1 MITEI
6 NKEVLF
12 MNFSENLRRLRK
24 AKDIK
29 QEALAEA
36 MNVSR
41 QTVSKWENGTAMPDF
56 KKLNALAEYFGV
68 TMDELLGFSNDKNN
82 NDNIND
88 YTKEYIN
95 ELITLENMQSSEKI
109 KELYKK
115 LKTCAVIFCV
125 ALAVIIFFMISINN
139 QIDNLKSQINNV
151 QSPQIIQDDSD
162 DSPGNTHDMSDDA
175 SYEVLSFDKDK
186 PWLANVCFTYAP
198 ETYSNSLKVTLEVP
212 QDDNKTKELE
222 FERKGGKFVLET
234 QLDATIKGNYTLLA
248 KDDSNTSTIDL
259 TPDYASEYFNVDNY
273 ISTVTYKNTY
283 LQFKAE
289 DSNNVKFNLNSKQE
303 LEKAHLK
310 IYSSKN
316 KDKVLF
322 EKDCRVADNTV
333 FLGYLKAKIDY
344 ELILTNVDFEISA
357 TDKNGVKYI
366 YYTNVSFDLS
376 DEEIGSVETDNEQY
390 EIEFPNGK
398 TIINNSYDD

>member
-1 MITEI
+1 
-6 NKEVLF
+6 

-29 QEALAEA
+29 QEVLAEA

-115 LKTCAVIFCV
+115 LKTCAIIFCV

-162 DSPGNTHDMSDDA
+162 DSSGNTHDMSDDA

-212 QDDNKTKELE
+212 QDDNKTKKLE

-273 ISTVTYKNTY
+273 ISTVNYKNTY

-289 DSNNVKFNLNSKQE
+289 DSNNVKFNLSSKQE
-303 LEKAHLK
+303 LKNAYLK

-316 KDKVLF
+316 KDKVLY

-344 ELILTNVDFEISA
+344 ELIDDGVDFEISA
-357 TDKNGVKYI
+357 TDKNDVKYI
-366 YYTNVSFDLS
+366 YCANVSINQS
-376 DEEIGSVETDNEQY
+376 DEEIGSAETDNEHY

>member
-1 MITEI
+1 
-6 NKEVLF
+6 

-82 NDNIND
+82 NDNIDD

-162 DSPGNTHDMSDDA
+162 DSSGNTHDMSDDA

-222 FERKGGKFVLET
+222 FERKGGKFVLEA

-273 ISTVTYKNTY
+273 ISTVNYKNTY

-316 KDKVLF
+316 KDKVLY

-366 YYTNVSFDLS
+366 YYTNVSIDLS

>member
-1 MITEI
+1 
-6 NKEVLF
+6 

-125 ALAVIIFFMISINN
+125 ALTVIIFFMISIIN
-139 QIDNLKSQINNV
+139 QIDNLKV
-151 QSPQIIQDDSD
+151 QIIQDDN
-162 DSPGNTHDMSDDA
+162 PGNTHDMSDDA

-273 ISTVTYKNTY
+273 ISTVTYENTY

-316 KDKVLF
+316 KDKVLY

-333 FLGYLKAKIDY
+333 FLGDLKAKIDY
-344 ELILTNVDFEISA
+344 ELILTSVDFEISA

-366 YYTNVSFDLS
+366 YYTNVSIDLS

>member
-1 MITEI
+1 
-6 NKEVLF
+6 

-125 ALAVIIFFMISINN
+125 ALTVIIFFMISINN
-139 QIDNLKSQINNV
+139 QINNV

-234 QLDATIKGNYTLLA
+234 QLDATIKGDYTLLA

-259 TPDYASEYFNVDNY
+259 TPDYASEYFNVDNC

-366 YYTNVSFDLS
+366 YYTNVSIDLS
-376 DEEIGSVETDNEQY
+376 DEGIGSVETDNEQY

>member
-1 MITEI
+1 
-6 NKEVLF
+6 

-29 QEALAEA
+29 QEALVEA

-151 QSPQIIQDDSD
+151 QSLQIIQDDSD
-162 DSPGNTHDMSDDA
+162 DSSGNTHDMSDDA

-273 ISTVTYKNTY
+273 ISTVTYKNIY

-366 YYTNVSFDLS
+366 YYTNVSIDLS
-376 DEEIGSVETDNEQY
+376 DKGIGSVETDNEQY

>member
-1 MITEI
+1 MDSEMLGRVISTARKQK
-6 NKEVLF
+6 NLSQKELGD
-12 MNFSENLRRLRK
+12 LL
-24 AKDIK
+24 
-29 QEALAEA
+29 
-36 MNVSR
+36 NVSNKA
-41 QTVSKWENGTAMPDF
+41 VSKWENGTAMPDF

-82 NDNIND
+82 NDNIDD

-95 ELITLENMQSSEKI
+95 ELITLENMQSSKKI
-109 KELYKK
+109 KELYKN

-125 ALAVIIFFMISINN
+125 ALAVIIFFMISIYN

-151 QSPQIIQDDSD
+151 QSPQIIQNDSD
-162 DSPGNTHDMSDDA
+162 DSSGNTHDMSDDA

-186 PWLANVCFTYAP
+186 PWLANVLFTYAP

-273 ISTVTYKNTY
+273 ISTVNYKNTY

-316 KDKVLF
+316 KDKVLY

-344 ELILTNVDFEISA
+344 ELILTSVDFEISA

-366 YYTNVSFDLS
+366 YYTNVSIDLS
-376 DEEIGSVETDNEQY
+376 DEEIGSVETENEHY

>member
-1 MITEI
+1 MIPRDRNI
-6 NKEVLF
+6 
-12 MNFSENLRRLRK
+12 
-24 AKDIK
+24 IK
-29 QEALAEA
+29 LAEA

-95 ELITLENMQSSEKI
+95 ELITLENMQSSKKI

-162 DSPGNTHDMSDDA
+162 DSPDNTHDMSDDA

-186 PWLANVCFTYAP
+186 PWLANVLFTYAP

-273 ISTVTYKNTY
+273 ISTVNYKNTY

-316 KDKVLF
+316 KDKVLY

-366 YYTNVSFDLS
+366 YYTNVSIDLS
-376 DEEIGSVETDNEQY
+376 DEGIGSVETDNEQY

>member
-1 MITEI
+1 
-6 NKEVLF
+6 

-56 KKLNALAEYFGV
+56 KKLNTLAEYFGV

-95 ELITLENMQSSEKI
+95 ELITLENMQSSKKI

-125 ALAVIIFFMISINN
+125 ALTVIIFFMISINN

-151 QSPQIIQDDSD
+151 QSPQFIQDDSD
-162 DSPGNTHDMSDDA
+162 DSSGNTHDMSDDA

-316 KDKVLF
+316 KDKVLY

-366 YYTNVSFDLS
+366 YYTNVSIDLS

>member
-1 MITEI
+1 
-6 NKEVLF
+6 

-41 QTVSKWENGTAMPDF
+41 QTVSKLENGTAMPDF
-56 KKLNALAEYFGV
+56 KKLNALAKYFGV

-95 ELITLENMQSSEKI
+95 ELITLENMQSSKKI

-186 PWLANVCFTYAP
+186 PWLANVLFTYAP

-273 ISTVTYKNTY
+273 ISTVNYKNTY

-316 KDKVLF
+316 NDKVLF

>member
-1 MITEI
+1 
-6 NKEVLF
+6 

-56 KKLNALAEYFGV
+56 KKLNTLAEYFGV

-125 ALAVIIFFMISINN
+125 ALTVIIFFMISINN
-139 QIDNLKSQINNV
+139 QIDNLKSQINSV

-186 PWLANVCFTYAP
+186 PWLVNVLFTYAP

-259 TPDYASEYFNVDNY
+259 TPDYASEYFNVDNC

-316 KDKVLF
+316 KDKVLY

-366 YYTNVSFDLS
+366 YCTNVSIDLS

>member
-1 MITEI
+1 
-6 NKEVLF
+6 

-41 QTVSKWENGTAMPDF
+41 QTVSKRENGTAMPDF

-95 ELITLENMQSSEKI
+95 ELITLENMQSSKKI

-125 ALAVIIFFMISINN
+125 ALAVIIFFMISIIN
-139 QIDNLKSQINNV
+139 QIDNLRLQINNV

-273 ISTVTYKNTY
+273 ISTVNYKNTY

-366 YYTNVSFDLS
+366 YYTNVSIDLS

>member
-1 MITEI
+1 
-6 NKEVLF
+6 

-125 ALAVIIFFMISINN
+125 ALTVIIFFMISINN
-139 QIDNLKSQINNV
+139 QIDNLKTQINNV
-151 QSPQIIQDDSD
+151 QSPQIIQDDS
-162 DSPGNTHDMSDDA
+162 HDMSDDA

-186 PWLANVCFTYAP
+186 PWLANVLFTYAP

-259 TPDYASEYFNVDNY
+259 TPDYASEYFNVDNC
-273 ISTVTYKNTY
+273 ISTVNYKNTY

-310 IYSSKN
+310 IYSNKN
-316 KDKVLF
+316 KDKVLY

-333 FLGYLKAKIDY
+333 FLGDLKAKIDY
-344 ELILTNVDFEISA
+344 ELILTSVDFEISA

-366 YYTNVSFDLS
+366 YYTNVSIDLS

>member
-1 MITEI
+1 
-6 NKEVLF
+6 

-24 AKDIK
+24 SKDIK

-68 TMDELLGFSNDKNN
+68 TIDELLGFSNDKTN

-139 QIDNLKSQINNV
+139 QIDNLKSQINNA
-151 QSPQIIQDDSD
+151 QSPQIIQNDSD
-162 DSPGNTHDMSDDA
+162 DSSGNTHDMSDDA
-175 SYEVLSFDKDK
+175 SCEILSFDNDK
-186 PWLANVCFTYAP
+186 PWLANVRFTYAP

-222 FERKGGKFVLET
+222 FERKGGKFILET

-273 ISTVTYKNTY
+273 ISTVTYENTY

-316 KDKVLF
+316 KDKVLY

-366 YYTNVSFDLS
+366 YYTNVSIDLS

>member
-1 MITEI
+1 
-6 NKEVLF
+6 

-95 ELITLENMQSSEKI
+95 ELITLENMQSSKKI

-162 DSPGNTHDMSDDA
+162 DSPGNTHDMSDNA

-186 PWLANVCFTYAP
+186 PWLANVLFTYAP

-283 LQFKAE
+283 LQFNAE

-366 YYTNVSFDLS
+366 YYTNVSIDLS
-376 DEEIGSVETDNEQY
+376 DEEIRQ
-390 EIEFPNGK
+390 
-398 TIINNSYDD
+398 

>member
-1 MITEI
+1 
-6 NKEVLF
+6 

-95 ELITLENMQSSEKI
+95 ELITLENMQSSKKI

-186 PWLANVCFTYAP
+186 PWLANVLFTYAP

-273 ISTVTYKNTY
+273 ISTVNYKNTY

-316 KDKVLF
+316 KDKVLY

-344 ELILTNVDFEISA
+344 ELIEDSVDFEISA
-357 TDKNGVKYI
+357 TDKNDIKYI
-366 YYTNVSFDLS
+366 YYTNVSIDLS

-390 EIEFPNGK
+390 VIEFPNGK

>member
-1 MITEI
+1 
-6 NKEVLF
+6 

-125 ALAVIIFFMISINN
+125 ALAIIIFFMISINN

-162 DSPGNTHDMSDDA
+162 DNPGNTHDMSDDA

-186 PWLANVCFTYAP
+186 PWLANVLFTYAP

-259 TPDYASEYFNVDNY
+259 TPDYASEYFNVDNC

-289 DSNNVKFNLNSKQE
+289 DSNNVKFNLSSKQE
-303 LEKAHLK
+303 LKNAHLK

-316 KDKVLF
+316 KDKVLY

-344 ELILTNVDFEISA
+344 ELIEDSVDFEISA

-366 YYTNVSFDLS
+366 YYTHVSIDLS

>member
-1 MITEI
+1 
-6 NKEVLF
+6 
-12 MNFSENLRRLRK
+12 
-24 AKDIK
+24 
-29 QEALAEA
+29 

-162 DSPGNTHDMSDDA
+162 DSPGNTHDMSDYA

-222 FERKGGKFVLET
+222 FERKGGKFVLEA

-273 ISTVTYKNTY
+273 ISTVNYKNTY

-344 ELILTNVDFEISA
+344 ELIEDSVGFEISA

-366 YYTNVSFDLS
+366 YYTNVSIDLS

>member
-1 MITEI
+1 
-6 NKEVLF
+6 

-95 ELITLENMQSSEKI
+95 ELITLENMQSSKKI

-162 DSPGNTHDMSDDA
+162 DSSGNTHDMSDDA

-186 PWLANVCFTYAP
+186 PWLANVLFTYAP

-273 ISTVTYKNTY
+273 ISTVNYKNTY

-344 ELILTNVDFEISA
+344 ELIEDSVGFEISA

-366 YYTNVSFDLS
+366 YYTNVSIDLS

>member
-1 MITEI
+1 
-6 NKEVLF
+6 

-139 QIDNLKSQINNV
+139 QIDNLRSQINNV

-162 DSPGNTHDMSDDA
+162 DSSGNTHDMSDDA

-212 QDDNKTKELE
+212 QNDNKTKELE
-222 FERKGGKFVLET
+222 FERKGGKFVLEA

-273 ISTVTYKNTY
+273 ISTVNYKNTY
-283 LQFKAE
+283 LQFEAE
-289 DSNNVKFNLNSKQE
+289 DSNNVKFNLSSKQE
-303 LEKAHLK
+303 LKNAHLK

-344 ELILTNVDFEISA
+344 ELILTSVDFEISA

-366 YYTNVSFDLS
+366 YYTNVSIDLS
-376 DEEIGSVETDNEQY
+376 DEEIGSVETENEQY

>member
-1 MITEI
+1 MDSEMLGRVISTARKQK
-6 NKEVLF
+6 NLSQKELGD
-12 MNFSENLRRLRK
+12 LL
-24 AKDIK
+24 
-29 QEALAEA
+29 
-36 MNVSR
+36 NVSNKA
-41 QTVSKWENGTAMPDF
+41 VSKWENGTAMPDF

-82 NDNIND
+82 NDNIDD

-95 ELITLENMQSSEKI
+95 ELITLENMQSSKKI

-125 ALAVIIFFMISINN
+125 ALAVIIFFMISIYN

-162 DSPGNTHDMSDDA
+162 DSPDNTHDMSDDA

-212 QDDNKTKELE
+212 QNDNKTKELE
-222 FERKGGKFVLET
+222 FERKGGKFVLEA

-273 ISTVTYKNTY
+273 ISTVNYKNTY

-303 LEKAHLK
+303 LKNAHLK

-316 KDKVLF
+316 KDKVLY

-344 ELILTNVDFEISA
+344 ELILTSVDFEISA

-366 YYTNVSFDLS
+366 YYTNVSIDLS
-376 DEEIGSVETDNEQY
+376 DEEIGSVETENEQY

>member
-1 MITEI
+1 
-6 NKEVLF
+6 

-125 ALAVIIFFMISINN
+125 ALAVIIFFMISIIN
-139 QIDNLKSQINNV
+139 QIDNLRLQINNV

-162 DSPGNTHDMSDDA
+162 DSSGNTHDMSDDA

-273 ISTVTYKNTY
+273 ISTVTYENTY

-316 KDKVLF
+316 KDKVLY

-366 YYTNVSFDLS
+366 YYTNVSIDLS

>member
-1 MITEI
+1 ML
-6 NKEVLF
+6 N
-12 MNFSENLRRLRK
+12 ENIKRARK
-24 AKDIK
+24 AKGLS
-29 QEALAEA
+29 QEELAVKL
-36 MNVSR
+36 NVVR

-95 ELITLENMQSSEKI
+95 ELITLENMQSSKKI

-162 DSPGNTHDMSDDA
+162 DSPDNTHDMSDDA

-186 PWLANVCFTYAP
+186 PWLANVLFTYAP

-273 ISTVTYKNTY
+273 ISTVNYKNTY

-316 KDKVLF
+316 KDKVLY

-366 YYTNVSFDLS
+366 YYTNVSIDLS
-376 DEEIGSVETDNEQY
+376 DEGIGSVETDNEQY

>member
-1 MITEI
+1 
-6 NKEVLF
+6 

-56 KKLNALAEYFGV
+56 KKLNTLAEYFGV

-95 ELITLENMQSSEKI
+95 ELITLENMQSSKKI

-125 ALAVIIFFMISINN
+125 ALAIIIFFMISINN

-162 DSPGNTHDMSDDA
+162 DNPDNTHDMSDDA

-273 ISTVTYKNTY
+273 ISTVNYKNTY

-303 LEKAHLK
+303 LKNAHLK

-366 YYTNVSFDLS
+366 YYTNVSIDLS

>member
-1 MITEI
+1 
-6 NKEVLF
+6 

-125 ALAVIIFFMISINN
+125 ALAVIIFFMISIIN
-139 QIDNLKSQINNV
+139 QIDNLKVQINNV

-162 DSPGNTHDMSDDA
+162 DSSGNTHDMSDDA

-198 ETYSNSLKVTLEVP
+198 ETYSNSLNVTLEVP

-222 FERKGGKFVLET
+222 FERKGGKFVLEA

-273 ISTVTYKNTY
+273 ISTVTYENTY

-316 KDKVLF
+316 KDKVLY

-366 YYTNVSFDLS
+366 YYTNVSIDLS

>member
-1 MITEI
+1 
-6 NKEVLF
+6 

-95 ELITLENMQSSEKI
+95 ELITLENMQSSKKI

-222 FERKGGKFVLET
+222 FERKGGKFVLEA

-289 DSNNVKFNLNSKQE
+289 DSNNVKFNLSSKQE
-303 LEKAHLK
+303 LKNAHLK

-366 YYTNVSFDLS
+366 YYTNVSIDLS

>member
-1 MITEI
+1 
-6 NKEVLF
+6 

-82 NDNIND
+82 NDNIDD

-95 ELITLENMQSSEKI
+95 ELITLENMQSSKKI
-109 KELYKK
+109 KELYKN

-125 ALAVIIFFMISINN
+125 ALAVIIFFMISIYN

-151 QSPQIIQDDSD
+151 QSPQIIQNDSD
-162 DSPGNTHDMSDDA
+162 DSSGNTHDMSDDA

-186 PWLANVCFTYAP
+186 PWLANVLFTYAP
-198 ETYSNSLKVTLEVP
+198 EPYSNSLKVTLEVP

-273 ISTVTYKNTY
+273 ISTVNYKNTY

-316 KDKVLF
+316 KDKVLY

-366 YYTNVSFDLS
+366 YYTNVSIDLS

>member
-1 MITEI
+1 
-6 NKEVLF
+6 

-68 TMDELLGFSNDKNN
+68 TIDELLGFSNDKTN

-95 ELITLENMQSSEKI
+95 ELITLENMQSSKKI

-162 DSPGNTHDMSDDA
+162 DSSGNTHDMSDDA

-186 PWLANVCFTYAP
+186 PWLANVLFTYAP

-273 ISTVTYKNTY
+273 ISTVNYKNTY

-316 KDKVLF
+316 KDKVLY

-366 YYTNVSFDLS
+366 YYTNVSIDLS

>member
-1 MITEI
+1 
-6 NKEVLF
+6 

-82 NDNIND
+82 NDNIDD

-95 ELITLENMQSSEKI
+95 ELITLENMQSSKKI
-109 KELYKK
+109 KELYKN

-125 ALAVIIFFMISINN
+125 ALAVIIFFMISIYN

-151 QSPQIIQDDSD
+151 QSPQIIQNDSD
-162 DSPGNTHDMSDDA
+162 DSSGNTHDMSDDA

-186 PWLANVCFTYAP
+186 PWLANVLFTYAP

-273 ISTVTYKNTY
+273 ISTVNYKNTY

-316 KDKVLF
+316 KDKVLY

-366 YYTNVSFDLS
+366 YYTNVSIDLS

>member
-1 MITEI
+1 
-6 NKEVLF
+6 

-29 QEALAEA
+29 QETLAEA

-95 ELITLENMQSSEKI
+95 ELITLENMQSSKKI

-186 PWLANVCFTYAP
+186 PWLANVFFTYAP

-222 FERKGGKFVLET
+222 FERKGGKFVLEA

-273 ISTVTYKNTY
+273 ISTVNYKNTY

-316 KDKVLF
+316 KDKVLY

-344 ELILTNVDFEISA
+344 ELIEDSVGFEISA

-366 YYTNVSFDLS
+366 YYTNVSIDLS

>member
-1 MITEI
+1 
-6 NKEVLF
+6 

-24 AKDIK
+24 SKDIK

-68 TMDELLGFSNDKNN
+68 TIDELLGFSNDKNN

-162 DSPGNTHDMSDDA
+162 DSSGNTHDMSDDA

-186 PWLANVCFTYAP
+186 PWLANVRFTYAP

-212 QDDNKTKELE
+212 QGDNKTKELE
-222 FERKGGKFVLET
+222 FERKGGKFVLEA

-273 ISTVTYKNTY
+273 ISTVTYENTY

-289 DSNNVKFNLNSKQE
+289 ESNNVKFNLSSKQE
-303 LEKAHLK
+303 LKKAHLK

-316 KDKVLF
+316 KDKVLY

-344 ELILTNVDFEISA
+344 ELILTSVDFEISA

-366 YYTNVSFDLS
+366 YYTNVSIDLS

>member
-1 MITEI
+1 
-6 NKEVLF
+6 

-125 ALAVIIFFMISINN
+125 ALA
-139 QIDNLKSQINNV
+139 
-151 QSPQIIQDDSD
+151 
-162 DSPGNTHDMSDDA
+162 
-175 SYEVLSFDKDK
+175 
-186 PWLANVCFTYAP
+186 
-198 ETYSNSLKVTLEVP
+198 
-212 QDDNKTKELE
+212 DDNHAQPVTTAPK
-222 FERKGGKFVLET
+222 RK
-234 QLDATIKGNYTLLA
+234 
-248 KDDSNTSTIDL
+248 
-259 TPDYASEYFNVDNY
+259 Y
-273 ISTVTYKNTY
+273 ITY
-283 LQFKAE
+283 LV
-289 DSNNVKFNLNSKQE
+289 SGMSRLG
-303 LEKAHLK
+303 
-310 IYSSKN
+310 
-316 KDKVLF
+316 KVL
-322 EKDCRVADNTV
+322 RVASN
-333 FLGYLKAKIDY
+333 
-344 ELILTNVDFEISA
+344 
-357 TDKNGVKYI
+357 
-366 YYTNVSFDLS
+366 
-376 DEEIGSVETDNEQY
+376 
-390 EIEFPNGK
+390 
-398 TIINNSYDD
+398 

>member
-1 MITEI
+1 
-6 NKEVLF
+6 

-41 QTVSKWENGTAMPDF
+41 QTVSKWENGTAMPGF

-95 ELITLENMQSSEKI
+95 ELITLENMQSSKKI

-151 QSPQIIQDDSD
+151 QSPQIILDDSD
-162 DSPGNTHDMSDDA
+162 DNPGNTHDMSDDA

-186 PWLANVCFTYAP
+186 PWLANVLFTYAP

-273 ISTVTYKNTY
+273 ISTVTYENTY

-316 KDKVLF
+316 KDKVLY

-366 YYTNVSFDLS
+366 YYTNVSIDLS
-376 DEEIGSVETDNEQY
+376 DEGIGSVETDNEQY